1 MVAVT
6 WVTQPPTGQPASLPA
21 NLWRVQRDVPI
32 GTALGGT
39 VADTWSAPTIIS
51 RYSADGND
59 LALADGAVTTVKLA
73 LSSTTELT
81 TYYDADAP
89 NLTTNGEHVLAT
101 VSGTTGTGYSAV
113 VEANGWFSVNS
124 SVAGSEPHVG
134 ARLYRG
140 IVDKDNRIGHSST
153 RALRIGNPVHGFSV
167 GAVASDFSGTP
178 SSFTITA
185 FVSELMAMDS
195 VLPWN
200 IRLSLLVAKR

>member
-73 LSSTTELT
+73 LSSTAELT
-81 TYYDADAP
+81 TVYIGDATDITA
-89 NLTTNGEHVLAT
+89 NGEHTIAT
-101 VSGTTGTGYSAV
+101 VRGTTGTGYTAIL
-113 VEANGWFSVNS
+113 EGFGWFGVNS
-124 SVAGSEPHVG
+124 SRAASEPQIIV
-134 ARLYRG
+134 RLYRG
-140 IVDKDNRIGHSST
+140 GDKIATDAGKILTFRHPQNSFAVGSVVD
-153 RALRIGNPVHGFSV
+153 
-167 GAVASDFSGTP
+167 DFSSGSGT
-178 SSFTITA
+178 FTVTA
-185 FVSELMAMDS
+185 VISELNDTDI
-195 VLPWN
+195 VLPAD
-200 IRLSLLVAKR
+200 IRLSLLVVKR